1 MDTLLN
7 DPAPGDKVIVL
18 ATDGEPDTC
27 AEPNPQN
34 GQGVAVAA
42 AAAPGLAAAAS
53 AEVETPAQSQQ
64 EGYRLTQHVLDYYKS
79 ASA

>member
-1 MDTLLN
+1 MK
-7 DPAPGDKVIVL
+7 DPNLPTSDSRRTFLKDAVTTGS
-18 ATDGEPDTC
+18 
-27 AEPNPQN
+27 
-34 GQGVAVAA
+34 VAVAA